1 MYTGVKKMVLKTLNK
16 IKYNVGEIPDN
27 LKFKY
32 ELLNDRIKNCKSC
45 LDKWKTVN

>member
-1 MYTGVKKMVLKTLNK
+1 MYTGVKKLALKTLNK

-32 ELLNDRIKNCKSC
+32 ELLKERIKDCKSC
-45 LDKWKTVN
+45 ITK